1 MSKSL
6 NLLYQRRYA
15 INDKIGVIIPTVG
28 EIVDCEDEYYDM
40 VSLLTAMPIDL
51 MVQLDDM
58 GIDFTTINEYE
69 LFLTTFLLIRTLDT
83 HLIFGDLDLT
93 KFEYCKNNQ
102 NGQTVLYDEEHEI
115 MIDQA
120 IHRKIAAILRTIH
133 HIEQDRR
140 KPANVEAKEY
150 MLKRA
155 REKASRRK
163 TKVENSQL
171 EQLITALVNTGE
183 FKYNYETV
191 RDLTI
196 YQFNQSL
203 KQIVHKNNYEH
214 KMNGIYAGTIDPK
227 GLSQDELNWLIH
239 K

>member
-1 MSKSL
+1 MSSI
-6 NLLYQRRYA
+6 NLLYQRRYV
-15 INDKIGVIIPTVG
+15 INDKISVIIPTVG
-28 EIVDCEDEYYDM
+28 EIVDHEDEYYDT

-58 GIDFTTINEYE
+58 GIDFTEINEYE
-69 LFLTTFLLIRTLDT
+69 LFLTTFILLRALDT
-83 HLIFGDLDLT
+83 TLIFDKLDL
-93 KFEYCKNNQ
+93 KGFEYCKNNQ
-102 NGQTVLYDEEHEI
+102 NGQTVLYDEKNGI

-120 IHRKIAAILRTIH
+120 IHRKVATVLRKIH

-140 KPANVEAKEY
+140 RPANDEAKEY

-155 REKASRRK
+155 REKARRRK
-163 TKVENSQL
+163 TKVEDSQL
-171 EQLITALVNTGE
+171 EQLITALVNTCE
-183 FKYNYETV
+183 FKYDYETV
-191 RDLTI
+191 RDLSI

-227 GLSQDELNWLIH
+227 GLDQDELNWLIH